1 MNNENNNMECT
12 MCRHKEKPRSDEQLR
27 SLKNRI
33 NRINGQL
40 GGISNMLDDNR
51 YCGDI
56 LLQLAAVQSAVRSL
70 SCEILRDHME
80 TCVADEIKQGNTEII
95 NETMELIKKLR

>member
-1 MNNENNNMECT
+1 MEEFTENCQC
-12 MCRHKEKPRSDEQLR
+12 CRHKDKPRDEEMLR

-33 NRINGQL
+33 NRISGQL

-56 LLQLAAVQSAVRSL
+56 LLQLAAVQSALRSL
-70 SCEILRDHME
+70 GCEILRDHME
-80 TCVADEIKQGNTEII
+80 TCVADEIKKGNTEII
-95 NETMELIKKLR
+95 NETMELIRKMR

>member
-1 MNNENNNMECT
+1 MNNEDNIGECPV
-12 MCRHKEKPRSDEQLR
+12 CRHKDRPRSGEQLR

-80 TCVADEIKQGNTEII
+80 TCVADEIKHGNTEII

>member
-1 MNNENNNMECT
+1 MDSENNSLDCP

-40 GGISNMLDDNR
+40 NGIAGMLDDNR

-70 SCEILRDHME
+70 SCEILRDHLE
-80 TCVADEIKQGNTEII
+80 TCVADQIKQGNTEII